1 MSRRRRFK
9 GRDLHGIILL
19 DKPSGISSND
29 ALQQVKRIYNAA
41 KAGHT
46 GALDPLAT
54 GMLPICFGEATKFS
68 QFLLDADKCY
78 VVTARLGVRTDT
90 SDSEGSVVAE
100 RPVHVTEAQLLE
112 VIERFKGDSM
122 QVPSMYS
129 ALKHQGRPL
138 YEYAREGIEIERE
151 ARPIT
156 IYALTLLSFSGDEV
170 AMEVHCSKGT
180 YIRSLVDDMGEILGC
195 GAHVIQLRRTQVA
208 RYPLDKMVQLDYLH
222 AELARCREE
231 GIAPKDALDQYL
243 LPMDTAVSNLPEV
256 NMSDLLAGY
265 VNQGQAVRVPGAPAQ
280 GLVRMTVGDIHE
292 FIGVGEIADDGRVAP
307 RRLVRIASDE
317 VELEEMLEQTSV

>member
-9 GRDLHGIILL
+9 GRDVHGIILL
-19 DKPSGISSND
+19 DKPGGITSND

-68 QFLLDADKCY
+68 QFLLDADKRY
-78 VVTARLGVRTDT
+78 QVTARLGVRTDT
-90 SDSEGSVVAE
+90 SDSEGSVVSV
-100 RPVHVTEAQLLE
+100 RPVDVSEDQLAQALDKF
-112 VIERFKGDSM
+112 RGDIM
-122 QVPSMYS
+122 QVPSMFS

-156 IYALTLLSFSGDEV
+156 IYSLELKAFSGEEISL
-170 AMEVHCSKGT
+170 EVHCSKGT
-180 YIRSLVDDMGEILGC
+180 YIRSLIDDLGELLGC

-208 RYPLDKMVQLDYLH
+208 CYPNDKMLNLEKLNEILD
-222 AELARCREE
+222 ECREQ
-231 GIAPKDALDQYL
+231 GIPPRERLDQYL
-243 LPMDTAVSNLPEV
+243 LPMDSAVYSLPEV
-256 NMSDLLAGY
+256 NMPPVLAAY
-265 VNQGQAVRVPGAPAQ
+265 VTQGQAVMVPHAPIE
-280 GLVRMTVGDIHE
+280 GFVRMTVGPEAE
-292 FIGVGEIADDGRVAP
+292 FIGVGEIDDDGKVAP
-307 RRLVRIASDE
+307 RRLVRIGGDMPDA
-317 VELEEMLEQTSV
+317 EEQAE

>member
-9 GRDLHGIILL
+9 GRDVHGIILL
-19 DKPSGISSND
+19 DKPGGITSND

-68 QFLLDADKCY
+68 QFLLDADKRY
-78 VVTARLGVRTDT
+78 QVTARLGVRTDT
-90 SDSEGSVVAE
+90 SDSEGSVDSV
-100 RPVHVTEAQLLE
+100 RPVDVNEDQLAQALDKF
-112 VIERFKGDSM
+112 RGDIM
-122 QVPSMYS
+122 QVPSMFS

-156 IYALTLLSFSGDEV
+156 IYSLELKAFSGEEISL
-170 AMEVHCSKGT
+170 EVHCSKGT
-180 YIRSLVDDMGEILGC
+180 YIRSLIDDLGELLGC

-208 RYPLDKMVQLDYLH
+208 SYPNDKMLNLEKLNEILD
-222 AELARCREE
+222 ECRDQGFPPREHRE
-231 GIAPKDALDQYL
+231 QYL
-243 LPMDTAVSNLPEV
+243 WPMASAV
-256 NMSDLLAGY
+256 
-265 VNQGQAVRVPGAPAQ
+265 
-280 GLVRMTVGDIHE
+280 
-292 FIGVGEIADDGRVAP
+292 
-307 RRLVRIASDE
+307 
-317 VELEEMLEQTSV
+317 